1 MGLQL
6 MRKNYRYS
14 ATMML
19 LLLSACSGGSISD
32 LEAYVD
38 KINARRNNDVPQLPE
53 FKHIPSFFYEVEHM
67 PDPFMPLLET
77 MGPLGS
83 GRTIERKNTETK
95 QECPHPDPYRVQV
108 GLELL
113 PLDAMQMVGTLEDH
127 SGTLWGLVISR
138 SDGTIHRVKTGG
150 RIGKN
155 FGRIIGI
162 YESKIE
168 ILEML
173 PDGSGCWNEEITSLA
188 LIE

>member
-1 MGLQL
+1 
-6 MRKNYRYS
+6 
-14 ATMML
+14 
-19 LLLSACSGGSISD
+19 
-32 LEAYVD
+32 
-38 KINARRNNDVPQLPE
+38 
-53 FKHIPSFFYEVEHM
+53 FFYEVEHM
-67 PDPFMPLLET
+67 RDPFMPLLES
-77 MGPLGS
+77 MGPLGGS
-83 GRTIERKNTETK
+83 TTIQRQPTETQK
-95 QECPHPDPYRVQV
+95 ECPHPDPYRVQV

-138 SDGTIHRVKTGG
+138 SDGTIHRVKTGD

-162 YESKIE
+162 YDDKIE